1 MLLCRAAAFNLLRNI
16 ALLQVDV
23 GGLKS
28 GVQYFYK
35 CAFCMWLAVTHC
47 SSAPGFLRSVPMQ
60 LFRSQW

>member
-1 MLLCRAAAFNLLRNI
+1 MLLCRAAAFNFLRNI

-35 CAFCMWLAVTHC
+35 CAFACGWL
-47 SSAPGFLRSVPMQ
+47 
-60 LFRSQW
+60 